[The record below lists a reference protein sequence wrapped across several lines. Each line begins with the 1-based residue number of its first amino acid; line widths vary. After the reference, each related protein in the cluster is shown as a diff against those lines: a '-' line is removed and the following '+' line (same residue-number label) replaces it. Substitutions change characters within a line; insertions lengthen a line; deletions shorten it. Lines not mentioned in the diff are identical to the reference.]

1 MVARSR
7 PVGINPRPT
16 PPKPKTD
23 EDRLRELREAVQ
35 RHTSGLAKAIAD
47 LAELEL
53 KRKLAA

>member
-1 MVARSR
+1 MAFAKSM
-7 PVGINPRPT
+7 PVGINPRPA
-16 PPKPKTD
+16 PPKTD